1 MPPHPARRLKVVHVP
16 DARVIHVHGATTKR
30 RVPAE
35 TRIEYHRSLY
45 TFFRLHR
52 GEAAVRRLVA
62 IRTLKG
68 FFYAATGWIPGLLS
82 GRARHR
88 WIQNLRVLAWHL
100 RGCPEDWGLRRG
112 SRAGGVA

>member
-1 MPPHPARRLKVVHVP
+1 VHVP
-16 DARVIHVHGATTKR
+16 DARIIHVHGATTKR

-52 GEAAVRRLVA
+52 GESAVRRVVA
-62 IRTLKG
+62 IRVGKG
-68 FFYAATGWIPGLLS
+68 FFYAATGWIPGLVS
-82 GRARHR
+82 SRARHR

-100 RGCPEDWGLRRG
+100 RGRPEREGLERVVRPQAKSG
-112 SRAGGVA
+112 T